1 MPKLSADV
9 AAEVEKAE
17 GQAFE
22 VIDEGIYRAVLE
34 GEVEVKEGANGIYWR
49 WVFKLTDE
57 GFTSRKMFLN
67 TSLSE
72 AARWRLNE
80 VFKAFGVPAD
90 TDTDELIGKPV
101 RLYVI
106 QRIIK
111 EGTRKGDLS
120 NDIKQVL
127 PAEDSASEDAAPAT
141 AGSGSKSKPEEVPLY

>member
-17 GQAFE
+17 GQDFE
-22 VIDEGIYRAVLE
+22 AIDEGIYRAVLE
-34 GEVEVKEGANGIYWR
+34 GEVEVKDGANGIYWR

-101 RLYVI
+101 RLYIV
-106 QRIIK
+106 QRIIQ
-111 EGTRKGDLS
+111 GGVRKGDMG

-127 PAEDSASEDAAPAT
+127 PPEDGAPEGAAPAT
-141 AGSGSKSKPEEVPLY
+141 AGGGAKTKPEDVPLF